1 MMSRF
6 FGVWV
11 AGRGEGM
18 PGQLH
23 EYLSNVADRE
33 EMRGVERLGKGGVG
47 MTGERPGRGV
57 FRA

>member
-11 AGRGEGM
+11 AGRWEGM

-23 EYLSNVADRE
+23 EYLSNVAERE
-33 EMRGVERLGKGGVG
+33 EMREVERLGKGGVG
-47 MTGERPGRGV
+47 MMGGRPGRGV